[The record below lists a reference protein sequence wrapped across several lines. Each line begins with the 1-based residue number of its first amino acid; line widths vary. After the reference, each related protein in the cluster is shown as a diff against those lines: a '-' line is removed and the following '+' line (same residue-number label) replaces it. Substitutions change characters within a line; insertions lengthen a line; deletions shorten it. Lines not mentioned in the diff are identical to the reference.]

1 MGIRSGFH
9 IGPLTRA
16 THGPMHPL
24 VPLAILTVLIGV
36 PAFLMTP
43 REKRGVFTLHLAM
56 VTGLTAY
63 VVLGDSL

>member
-1 MGIRSGFH
+1 
-9 IGPLTRA
+9 
-16 THGPMHPL
+16 MHPL
-24 VPLAILTVLIGV
+24 VRLAILTVLIGV

-43 REKRGVFTLHLAM
+43 REKRGVFALHLAM

>member
-1 MGIRSGFH
+1 
-9 IGPLTRA
+9 
-16 THGPMHPL
+16 MHPL

-43 REKRGVFTLHLAM
+43 REKRDVFALHLAM